1 MSKELLET
9 MYSADHFERE
19 IALNMTGLAE
29 LLQSVSDHCLTVEF
43 QKQVSESSAAQTLT
57 NVDASSFTDPKKMKE
72 LAKQLTLGQQCKMT
86 CHMVEVENNL
96 GRSLVIDL
104 GADSDNKFRQI
115 DHRTI
120 ESIIFKNVKYSL
132 KKGGKSFSDID
143 TNIPKDEAKWNPALL
158 AVGNT
163 FSGTSYYDV
172 QSEINNKEVF
182 CLEKNFNDRG
192 VTIDKDILRE
202 NMHSANVFDSEESI
216 PMTQLADKLTSA
228 NNMCF

>member
-1 MSKELLET
+1 
-9 MYSADHFERE
+9 
-19 IALNMTGLAE
+19 
-29 LLQSVSDHCLTVEF
+29 
-43 QKQVSESSAAQTLT
+43 
-57 NVDASSFTDPKKMKE
+57 
-72 LAKQLTLGQQCKMT
+72 MT